1 MLTAI
6 QTPTA
11 TATATRQPSPE
22 ALNRREFSAKAM
34 AELMSFSKTQK
45 TVTRL
50 LKETDIRSLESKH
63 VYLNRVGR
71 ILASK
76 ILVERIMTEKE
87 KQRYI
92 SDGCKCTPSAY
103 LTIVRRGV
111 TCSPEKWEVYSKP

>member
-22 ALNRREFSAKAM
+22 ALNRREFNKRAM
-34 AELMSFSKTQK
+34 DKLLKFSLTQK

-50 LKETDIRSLESKH
+50 LKETDIRTLESKH
-63 VYLNRVGR
+63 VYLNRVNR

-87 KQRYI
+87 KSQYI
-92 SDGCKCTPSAY
+92 ADGKKCTPNQY